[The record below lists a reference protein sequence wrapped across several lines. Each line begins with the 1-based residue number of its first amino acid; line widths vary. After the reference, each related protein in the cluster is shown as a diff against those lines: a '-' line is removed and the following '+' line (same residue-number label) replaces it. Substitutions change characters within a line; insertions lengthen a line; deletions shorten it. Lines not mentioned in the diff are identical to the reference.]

1 MNVSWD
7 LNPFSGAVQGPW
19 PPDASAR
26 PYSFRLFGTFQS
38 RRVFGEWG
46 QLEARKLQEIIS
58 YLLLFRNRAHQ
69 REVLAGTLWN
79 SCSGARPRKN
89 LRQGLWQ
96 LQEKCV
102 SADVRAPEPPLLL
115 VQKDWVQVNEP
126 GIWLDVAQLE
136 AVFGEV
142 GTTAGEYMDEAQAA
156 VLKRSLDLYRGD
168 LLEGWREE
176 WCVFERERL
185 RAMYLA
191 MLEKLVGHCEVTERY
206 EEGLVYGEHLLRHD
220 AAHERAHWRM
230 MRLSY
235 LAGDRTGALRQFEKC
250 RVALQDEL
258 GVDPGRLTVD
268 LYEQICADV
277 DGVLTPSATES

>member
-1 MNVSWD
+1 MNVSWE
-7 LNPFSGAVQGPW
+7 LNPISRALQGPW

-26 PYSFRLFGTFQS
+26 PYSFRLLGTFQS

-58 YLLLFRNRAHQ
+58 YLLLFRQRAHQ
-69 REVLAGTLWN
+69 REVLAGTLW
-79 SCSGARPRKN
+79 SSGSGTRSRKN

-96 LQEKCV
+96 LQEKSVCAGGWA
-102 SADVRAPEPPLLL
+102 SESPLLL

-136 AVFGEV
+136 AVFAEV
-142 GTTAGEYMDEAQAA
+142 GTTAGEHMNETQAA
-156 VLKRSLDLYRGD
+156 SLRRSLDIYRGD

-191 MLEKLVGHCEVTERY
+191 MLEKLVGHCEMTERY
-206 EEGLVYGEHLLRHD
+206 EEGLVFGERLLRHD

-230 MRLSY
+230 MRLCY

-258 GVDPGRLTVD
+258 GVDPGRLTAS
-268 LYEQICADV
+268 LYAQICADV
-277 DGVLTPSATES
+277 DGVLMPSATES